1 MSRLTIQERFSIDAP
16 PDDVWSFLV
25 DPSRVVTCLPGAELT
40 AQTDEK
46 TYDGA
51 VKVKIGAVTVAY
63 RGTAVFEER
72 DADAYYVRIVGRGRE
87 KSGSGTV
94 SMTMESRVE
103 ASPDGGASVSVDAE
117 IKLAGKI
124 VRFGRGMIQTVSA
137 EIFHEFTRCMEQRVV
152 ADSKA
157 GAHGDSSGATVPGE
171 EPPAGETPEA
181 REAPPGDHAASASA
195 TSSPDLAL
203 LPLLWRAL
211 KRWVGGLFRRP

>member
-1 MSRLTIQERFSIDAP
+1 MSRLTIQEHFSIDAP
-16 PDDVWSFLV
+16 PEDVWSFLV

-40 AQTDEK
+40 GQTDER

-51 VKVKIGAVTVAY
+51 VKVKIGAVTMAY

-72 DADAYYVRIVGRGRE
+72 DDEACYVRIVGRGRE

-103 ASPDGGASVSVDAE
+103 ASPEGGASVSVDAE

-152 ADSKA
+152 ADSNA
-157 GAHGDSSGATVPGE
+157 RTSRDSTAPADPDLELGHPDLAPAHPSS
-171 EPPAGETPEA
+171 
-181 REAPPGDHAASASA
+181 
-195 TSSPDLAL
+195 DLAL

-211 KRWVGGLFRRP
+211 KRWVSGLFRRR